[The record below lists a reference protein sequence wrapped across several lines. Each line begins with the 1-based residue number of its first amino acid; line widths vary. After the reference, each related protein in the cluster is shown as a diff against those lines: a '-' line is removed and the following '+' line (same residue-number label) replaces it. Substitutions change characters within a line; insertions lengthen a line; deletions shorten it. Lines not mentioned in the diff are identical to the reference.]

1 MSQLVESVSRLPQS
15 LSAMATPA
23 RVISDNRSPNE
34 AAKGAM
40 ILSGLMSFLREKTAL
55 KTYYSIKNT

>member
-1 MSQLVESVSRLPQS
+1 
-15 LSAMATPA
+15 MATPA